1 MRPQDLKVEHGLL
14 HGADDGGHGI
24 GQDYGRRAV
33 KAVDPVHEDPTALQ
47 STLENFCKFSGKKL
61 FSQHFVFFVNYKWT

>member
-33 KAVDPVHEDPTALQ
+33 KAVDPVHEDSAALQ
-47 STLENFCKFSGKKL
+47 STLENFC
-61 FSQHFVFFVNYKWT
+61 